1 MSFNDRLGMTAGAD
15 AGTVELEARN
25 EHLVAPGTVHFA
37 VLATL
42 GEVSA
47 AAAVGSAVVPVA
59 VSTQLMSRARPGL
72 LTARGKVL
80 KAGRRMAFAEG
91 EISQEG
97 RIVAKVSVTFAL
109 I

>member
-1 MSFNDRLGMTAGAD
+1 MTFNDRLGMTAGAD
-15 AGTVELEARN
+15 AGTVELEARD

-47 AAAVGSAVVPVA
+47 AAAVDRAVVPVS
-59 VSTQLMSRARPGL
+59 VSLQLMSRAQPGL
-72 LTARGKVL
+72 LTANGRVL

-91 EISQEG
+91 EISQAG